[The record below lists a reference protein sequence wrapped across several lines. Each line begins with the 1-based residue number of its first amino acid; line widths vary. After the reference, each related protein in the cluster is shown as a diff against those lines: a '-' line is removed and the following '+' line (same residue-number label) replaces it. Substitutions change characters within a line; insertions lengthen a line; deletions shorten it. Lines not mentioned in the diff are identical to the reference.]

1 MEERNMNE
9 EHLVKRNRI
18 RLGEPV
24 RPPPTRGYY
33 RKQSSA
39 STSQEMNMPKKEAN
53 SKPAGGLSPSRGGV
67 IIHPDF
73 AGGVDDVMKYW
84 RQLDSTARKE
94 ALAMMSLEQQRSPSG
109 AAGDLDL
116 WAEAVYE
123 ALRRA
128 IGTSDGAAYGPQVL
142 KRSVGVPSAWEPVAD
157 FVRLGRLDALRPA
170 ERYAM
175 FRLLAKLLIE
185 RSQRVAE
192 RADIP
197 VTPKLVAQNCQYIA
211 GIFDSAFPGY
221 LSAGLVGSVV
231 RALIAGRKVPEADDE
246 RR

>member
-1 MEERNMNE
+1 MNE

-39 STSQEMNMPKKEAN
+39 STSPETNMPKKEAN

-67 IIHPDF
+67 IIHPNF